1 MKTISI
7 VVPTYNEEENVPKIV
22 ERIENIFNEKLKNY
36 SYEIMFIDN
45 FSVDGTRKVIEDL
58 AKTDK
63 HIKAIFNAKNFGF
76 SRSTFYGLSQAQGDC
91 AILLFA
97 DMQDPPELIV
107 DFVEKWES
115 GFKIVVGI
123 KNKSKENRLMFKIR
137 QLYYNFIKKI
147 GDVEHIEQFTGFGL
161 YDASFIK
168 VLKELDDPL
177 PYLRGIVA
185 ELGYEN
191 TKVYYEQQKRMYGK
205 SSFSFMKLYDTAMLG
220 ITSYSKTLTR
230 IATILGFTASVISL
244 FVALITLI
252 IKLFNWDN
260 FSVGI
265 AAISIG
271 VYFFGSVNLF
281 FVGLIGEYIVN
292 INTRTM
298 HHPLVVEEKRINFN
312 LLSEVESKGN
322 SEKRDEEI

>member
-1 MKTISI
+1 MKTVSI
-7 VVPTYNEEENVPKIV
+7 VVPTYNEEENVPRV
-22 ERIENIFNEKLKNY
+22 TERIRKIFSEKLSDYN
-36 SYEIMFIDN
+36 YEIMFIDN
-45 FSVDGTRKVIEDL
+45 FSTDSTRNVIETL
-58 AKTDK
+58 AKNDG

-76 SRSTFYGLSQAQGDC
+76 SRSTFYGLSQAEGDC
-91 AILLFA
+91 AVLLFA

-107 DFVEKWES
+107 DFVERWKS
-115 GFKIVVGI
+115 GTKIVVGI
-123 KNKSKENRLMFKIR
+123 KNKSKENFFMYKIR
-137 QLYYNFIKKI
+137 QLYYSFIKKI

-168 VLKELDDPL
+168 VLKDLDDPL

-191 TKVYYEQQKRMYGK
+191 EKVYYEQQKRQYGK
-205 SSFSFMKLYDTAMLG
+205 TSFNFMRLYDTAMLG

-230 IATILGFTASVISL
+230 IATILGFTASVVSL
-244 FVALITLI
+244 IVAFITLI
-252 IKLFNWDN
+252 IKLCNWDS

-271 VYFFGSVNLF
+271 VYFFGSIILF

-292 INTRTM
+292 INVRTM
-298 HHPLVVEEKRINFN
+298 RHPLVIEEKRINFK
-312 LLSEVESKGN
+312 LQEE
-322 SEKRDEEI
+322 EKHV